1 MHLNYPVILK
11 VTGLLTLIE
20 GISMLPCVLTAM
32 IYEEWNAARA
42 LFPVSMFCICIGFVI
57 MTQLKF
63 KKIRLKLHEAFLI
76 ACLSWIYCSIIGMM
90 PFYFSGCGFTLMGSF
105 FESVAGFT
113 TTGCTVLNPNLLP
126 MALQLWRAICHWLGG
141 MGILILVLSIFPML
155 GISGQFVMSA
165 ESPGPAFE
173 RLGMKI
179 SEAAKYLY
187 GIYLFFTVA
196 EFLLLAIGPMD
207 IFNALCATLT
217 SISTAGLIITD
228 ANAAYFQSTY
238 VRFVIMVFT
247 VLSTMSYLIY
257 YMILKGR
264 WREALKNMEA
274 RAFMTIITVS
284 SLAIAVVLK
293 TTGTYSSLWQA
304 VKDSLCQVV
313 SMVSTSGYYV
323 CDYMNWPAFAQVVL
337 FFLMIIGGCSASTS
351 GSLKIIRVIVMLKL
365 VKRGI
370 FRRIHPH
377 AVKPVMLENRP
388 VSAPLA
394 SSITMHILLY
404 FGVLIAGSILL
415 SINNLD
421 METTISAVLGIFSNT
436 GMGLGQ
442 VGAAGYFGMF
452 NGFSLFI
459 LSMLMIAGRLEM
471 YAIILLF
478 TPSFWHPDKVKGL

>member
-179 SEAAKYLY
+179 SEAAK
-187 GIYLFFTVA
+187 
-196 EFLLLAIGPMD
+196 
-207 IFNALCATLT
+207 
-217 SISTAGLIITD
+217 
-228 ANAAYFQSTY
+228 
-238 VRFVIMVFT
+238 
-247 VLSTMSYLIY
+247 
-257 YMILKGR
+257 
-264 WREALKNMEA
+264 
-274 RAFMTIITVS
+274 
-284 SLAIAVVLK
+284 
-293 TTGTYSSLWQA
+293 
-304 VKDSLCQVV
+304 
-313 SMVSTSGYYV
+313 
-323 CDYMNWPAFAQVVL
+323 
-337 FFLMIIGGCSASTS
+337 
-351 GSLKIIRVIVMLKL
+351 
-365 VKRGI
+365 
-370 FRRIHPH
+370 
-377 AVKPVMLENRP
+377 
-388 VSAPLA
+388 
-394 SSITMHILLY
+394 
-404 FGVLIAGSILL
+404 
-415 SINNLD
+415 
-421 METTISAVLGIFSNT
+421 
-436 GMGLGQ
+436 
-442 VGAAGYFGMF
+442 
-452 NGFSLFI
+452 
-459 LSMLMIAGRLEM
+459 
-471 YAIILLF
+471 
-478 TPSFWHPDKVKGL
+478 